1 MITEAQ
7 NETLK
12 GLVSEYNNPYFQRYL
27 KFEMTPKHR
36 CPVCERPYEEYINFR
51 QHILTKHPDSL
62 DREDVKSCLN
72 PLSRVRIAC
81 GMRTDTSL
89 LTMGKFFG
97 DIITSTHNQ
106 HALINII
113 GKTGMGK
120 SNAAMHIGT
129 TTAEYIAKKMG
140 GKPEDYFNINN
151 VAIMKL
157 DSIIPIIEDLNN
169 KRYNIIILDDIGAS
183 YSARDFQ
190 KSINKNINKIFQT
203 FRDTNTLVILTMP
216 DTFLIDKVAR
226 KLAHFQIE
234 LVEKRHDQGV
244 SIGKLVQ
251 LVEQYRGSGKTH
263 YHFIVDKNGVKY
275 PRVVFKRVT
284 ASIADEYEKK
294 RTEIRSSMQDD
305 SIAAIKKC
313 GNEGDEK
320 ESRSLDE
327 LPAYQRYA
335 SEVDTELTINPN
347 ISCRALG
354 EKLGISK
361 DTADRAK
368 KYVLELRRLKAEKN
382 GGVSSLI

>member
-1 MITEAQ
+1 MITETE
-7 NETLK
+7 NEVLK
-12 GLVSEYNNPYFQRYL
+12 GVVTDYKNPYFQNYL
-27 KFEMTPKHR
+27 RSEMTPKHR
-36 CPVCERPYEEYINFR
+36 CPVCERTYEEYIDFR
-51 QHILTKHPDSL
+51 HHILTKHREEL
-62 DREDVKSCLN
+62 DREDVKSVLN

-81 GMRTDTSL
+81 GMRTDDAL

-97 DIITSTHNQ
+97 DVITSTHNQ
-106 HALINII
+106 HALINLI

-120 SNAAMHIGT
+120 SNAAMSIGIE
-129 TTAEYIAKKMG
+129 TAKYIAQKMG
-140 GKPEDYFNINN
+140 GKPEDYFNIDN

-234 LVEKRHDQGV
+234 ITEKRHDQGV

-251 LVEQYRGSGKTH
+251 MVEQYRGSGKTH

-275 PRVVFKRVT
+275 PRVVFKRVY
-284 ASIADEYEKK
+284 AEIANQYEAK
-294 RTEIRSSMQDD
+294 REEIRKAMMQKSIDD
-305 SIAAIKKC
+305 IRKC
-313 GNEGDEK
+313 ESGEDEK
-320 ESRSLDE
+320 EAKAIND
-327 LPAYQRYA
+327 LPAYQKYA
-335 SEVDTELTINPN
+335 AEIDTELTMNPGVS
-347 ISCRALG
+347 IRALA
-354 EKLGISK
+354 EKFGLTK

-368 KYVLELRRLKAEKN
+368 KYVVELRRVKAEN
-382 GGVSSLI
+382 EGRVRSSI

>member
-1 MITEAQ
+1 MITAAE
-7 NETLK
+7 NEVLK
-12 GLVSEYNNPYFQRYL
+12 AVVTDYKNPYFQNYL
-27 KFEMTPKHR
+27 KSEMTPKHR
-36 CPVCERPYEEYINFR
+36 CPVCERPYEEYIDFR
-51 QHILTKHPDSL
+51 HHILTKHHEEL
-62 DREDVKSCLN
+62 DREDVKSALN

-81 GMRTDTSL
+81 GMRTDDTL

-97 DIITSTHNQ
+97 DVITSTHNQ
-106 HALINII
+106 HALINLI

-120 SNAAMHIGT
+120 SNAAMSIGIE
-129 TTAEYIAKKMG
+129 TAKYIAQKMG
-140 GKPEDYFNINN
+140 GKPEDYFNIDN

-234 LVEKRHDQGV
+234 ITEKRHDQGI

-251 LVEQYRGSGKTH
+251 MVEQYRGSGKTH

-275 PRVVFKRVT
+275 PRVVFKRVY
-284 ASIADEYEKK
+284 AEIANQYEAK
-294 RTEIRSSMQDD
+294 REEIRKAMMQKSIDD
-305 SIAAIKKC
+305 IRACES
-313 GNEGDEK
+313 GEDEK
-320 ESRSLDE
+320 GAKAIDA
-327 LPAYQRYA
+327 LPIYQKYA
-335 SEVDTELTINPN
+335 AEIDMELTMNPGV
-347 ISCRALG
+347 SVRALA
-354 EKLGISK
+354 EKFGLTK

-368 KYVLELRRLKAEKN
+368 KYVVELRRVKAENEGK
-382 GGVSSLI
+382 VRSSI